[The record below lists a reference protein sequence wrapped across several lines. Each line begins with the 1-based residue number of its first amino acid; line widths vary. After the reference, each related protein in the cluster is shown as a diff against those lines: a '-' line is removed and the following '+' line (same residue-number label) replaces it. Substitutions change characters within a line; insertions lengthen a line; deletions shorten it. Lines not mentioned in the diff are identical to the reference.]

1 MGCKDCNDKEA
12 TLAGG
17 LGDSLARV
25 IQRTTGIKPCSGCDK
40 RKETLNKWFPYTKRI
55 LDT

>member
-1 MGCKDCNDKEA
+1 MGCKECNDKED

-25 IQRTTGIKPCSGCDK
+25 IKAATGIKPCAGCKDRQEK
-40 RKETLNKWFPYTKRI
+40 LNKWLPYKKP
-55 LDT
+55 

>member
-1 MGCKDCNDKEA
+1 MGCKNCNDKED

-25 IQRTTGIKPCSGCDK
+25 IKKATGIKPCSGCDK
-40 RKETLNKWFPYTKRI
+40 RKEILNKWFPYEKNHKT
-55 LDT
+55 